1 MTAFQFTGLFLAFL
15 IASTICRFWLSSRQM
30 RHVAM
35 HRSKVPTQFSD
46 AITLESHQKA
56 ADYTVAKG
64 RLSFIDILLGVVVT
78 LGFTLFGGIQFLV
91 DWAAQWS
98 PTSPFFQQLLIL
110 VSFGLIATLIGLP
123 MEWYR
128 QFRLEERFGFNRM
141 TLGLFVSDQIKGL
154 ALGAAIG
161 GPLIAAIVWIMQNM
175 PLWWF
180 WAWVLWISFSTL
192 MMVIGPMIILPLF
205 NKLEPLPDGPLN
217 QRVQSLMKRCEFG
230 AAGLF
235 VMDGSKRSGHGNAFF
250 AGMGKGRRIVLFDT
264 ILEQLAPE
272 EIEAVLA
279 HELGHFK
286 RRHIIKRIVPSLLIA
301 LPIFWLIDFL
311 MHQSW
316 FYQGL
321 GVTVQL
327 SEGQYQGVALALFA
341 LAMPVFSY
349 FIEPLS
355 GLVSRKHEF
364 EADEFATRYS
374 DSKHLINALVKMYQ
388 DNASTLTPDP
398 IHSAFYDSHPPAA
411 IRIGRLLQLPAQ
423 AVQ

>member
-1 MTAFQFTGLFLAFL
+1 MTAFQFTALFVAFL

-30 RHVAM
+30 RHVAL
-35 HRSKVPTQFSD
+35 HRSKVPAQFSD
-46 AITLESHQKA
+46 SITLEAHHKA
-56 ADYTVAKG
+56 ADYTIAKG
-64 RLSFIDILLGVVVT
+64 KLGFIDILIGAVVT
-78 LGFTLFGGIQFLV
+78 LGFTLFGGV
-91 DWAAQWS
+91 QWLADLSARWFPAS
-98 PTSPFFQQLLIL
+98 PLIQQLALIFAFAL
-110 VSFGLIATLIGLP
+110 VATMIGLP

-128 QFRLEERFGFNRM
+128 QFRLEQRFGFNRM
-141 TLGLFVSDQIKGL
+141 STGLFVSDQIKGL

-161 GPLIAAIVWIMQNM
+161 GPLIAAIIWIMQNT
-175 PLWWF
+175 PNWWF
-180 WAWVLWISFSTL
+180 WAWVLWVGFSVV

-205 NKLEPLPDGPLN
+205 NKLTPLPDGDLN
-217 QRVQSLMKRCEFG
+217 QRVLSLMKRCEFG

-264 ILEQLAPE
+264 IIAQLAPE

-301 LPIFWLIDFL
+301 LPVFWLIDFL

-321 GVTVQL
+321 GVTVPL
-327 SEGQYQGVALALFA
+327 SGSQYQGVALVLFM
-341 LAMPVFSY
+341 LAMPAFTY

-374 DSKHLINALVKMYQ
+374 DSKHLINALVKMYK

-398 IHSAFYDSHPPAA
+398 LHSAFYDSHPPAA
-411 IRIGRLLQLPAQ
+411 IRIGRLLQLPAT
-423 AVQ
+423 AIH